1 MKGGERML
9 DVLDILDILLADI
22 WFANAGVNQ
31 KKGEWRGMFQIVLAA
46 LAGAAAAVGVLAG
59 VEAGLDYSEK
69 E

>member
-9 DVLDILDILLADI
+9 DVQDILDILLADI

-31 KKGEWRGMFQIVLAA
+31 KKGERRDMLNIVLAA

-59 VEAGLDYSEK
+59 VLSHEQ
-69 E
+69 

>member
-1 MKGGERML
+1 
-9 DVLDILDILLADI
+9 
-22 WFANAGVNQ
+22 
-31 KKGEWRGMFQIVLAA
+31 MFQIVLAA

>member
-9 DVLDILDILLADI
+9 DVQDILDILLADI

-31 KKGEWRGMFQIVLAA
+31 KKGERRDMLNIVLAA

-59 VEAGLDYSEK
+59 ILSHEQ
-69 E
+69 

>member
-31 KKGEWRGMFQIVLAA
+31 KKGERRDMFNIVLAA

-59 VEAGLDYSEK
+59 VLSHEQ
-69 E
+69 

>member
-1 MKGGERML
+1 MKGGERM
-9 DVLDILDILLADI
+9 LDILDILLADI

-59 VEAGLDYSEK
+59 VKAGLDYSE
-69 E
+69 EE

>member
-31 KKGEWRGMFQIVLAA
+31 KKGERRDMLNIVLAA
-46 LAGAAAAVGVLAG
+46 LAGAAAVVGVLADILSH
-59 VEAGLDYSEK
+59 EQ
-69 E
+69 

>member
-1 MKGGERML
+1 MKGGERM
-9 DVLDILDILLADI
+9 LDILDILLADI

-59 VEAGLDYSEK
+59 VEAGLDYSE
-69 E
+69 EE

>member
-9 DVLDILDILLADI
+9 DVLDILGILDILLADI

-31 KKGEWRGMFQIVLAA
+31 KKGEWRDMLNIVLAA

-59 VEAGLDYSEK
+59 ALSHE
-69 E
+69 